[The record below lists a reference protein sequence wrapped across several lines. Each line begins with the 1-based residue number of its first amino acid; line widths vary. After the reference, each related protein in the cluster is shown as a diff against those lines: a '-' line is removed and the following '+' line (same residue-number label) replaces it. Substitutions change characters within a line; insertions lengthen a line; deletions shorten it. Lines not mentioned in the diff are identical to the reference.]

1 MVKIN
6 GKNFKIY
13 DLDTLDIILVRIASE
28 YNTIP
33 KYLYFNDGLPTIEDF
48 KSKKNIQVENLL
60 SLIINSDS
68 DHFTFVLNKIKDKIK
83 QNNLNLYS
91 DILLPFIGFNQT
103 FTDMTKIG
111 MVDSLLLVLEKDL
124 KDNNYFPNKSINVY
138 KLWEDRKEITSK
150 ITENIKNN
158 KAENKVNI
166 QQNNL
171 LDSVSSIDYTNFE
184 VETTKFKLFLNIY
197 DISILEVFNLIH
209 LNARAPFASVNNF
222 YKIKKDFIPSTE
234 WDISLKNDIIVKMCQ
249 LTDLPNKDKFSTYTD
264 VLISI
269 VANQVILEIELDT
282 GKQNISQVNFIQEV
296 LSLFP
301 TIQDLE
307 VVDLEENNVKG
318 AFYFPNSNLNIYI
331 LSDLIMN
338 NSLFNKMMAI
348 DEHDKASKT
357 KDSIYVHFNN
367 NNTGNIAVNITEKI
381 SIRGDPTLRGKDIN
395 NLFKYGSS
403 YIRVK
408 ISYAKDQK
416 SVLLFQE
423 LFGKFLSLYYQ
434 EFDII
439 FNYYKK
445 FIPNFG
451 EKKQIKLEKIPEL
464 RLKDIAPEVF
474 PSGYTKKCNDKPTII
489 NDEDIEEAKKEG
501 KKIMRYPIS
510 ENEGFL
516 PRNYIC
522 NHAQAP
528 YPGLRENPLGNKDL
542 VPYLP
547 CCFKKDHSEIEG
559 NIYAHYFKGEEL
571 KDKSKKQQQDFII
584 TNKFTPFN
592 WWGNLPENINK
603 IFDLFDPR
611 ENYTFVRKGMS
622 NPKSSLLECVMEA
635 LHKETNILDVP
646 EEKRSKFLN
655 KIRLQ
660 LATKEG
666 ASSCKQEMYDFT
678 TKEIIDKIKD
688 PNVYLNPEYFTNLL
702 EKYFNCNI
710 YVFNRK
716 NMTLNAQLIL
726 PRFLKVYYKEKN
738 NNRNIFIYQH
748 MGSQSDHSKE
758 PRCELIIRWNE
769 KDVES
774 TEYSFNKNSKVSIG
788 VNNIFNKL
796 KLAYNLNTEIK
807 DINFPIFSEK
817 TKLVEQGIDSY
828 GKTRMVRIEYKKELI
843 TILTTPIQ
851 PLYCK
856 EVNNWVIT
864 KVPEDLV
871 VDFCKFL
878 NIKIISQD
886 ILEDYAKTYNGI
898 LGNVKISIPIEDTI
912 PNTKLKRSE
921 IGINFPEER
930 TSNLQIYNEYKKIA
944 RYITNYLFWLY
955 SKYLH
960 ESEEKVSLESM
971 QKFKEKYIEIIPDF
985 TYGYVPKEFNMQSGL
1000 MQNSKLILKSD
1011 ESLKRLFYILRV
1023 FSRNRYKIEN
1033 YYKLT
1038 SIENYYQ
1045 DLTDFD
1051 EYQFQVILEGENAV
1065 DNWINEKTENYK
1077 LYDSIQYKMVNPYF
1091 FKNNL
1096 INNNIYLA
1104 QNTFSLENALYISD
1118 TWKTKKYNAGYNPQV
1133 DKNINIERY
1142 LLYSYK
1148 NSKSIKGYILG
1159 GEPQKN
1165 DPIILG
1171 YKVNEDVLY
1180 TVLLEI

>member
-68 DHFTFVLNKIKDKIK
+68 DHFTFVLNKIKEKIK

-222 YKIKKDFIPSTE
+222 YKIKKDFIPSSE

-282 GKQNISQVNFIQEV
+282 GKQNISQVNFIEEV

-451 EKKQIKLEKIPEL
+451 EKKQIKLEKI
-464 RLKDIAPEVF
+464 
-474 PSGYTKKCNDKPTII
+474 
-489 NDEDIEEAKKEG
+489 
-501 KKIMRYPIS
+501 
-510 ENEGFL
+510 
-516 PRNYIC
+516 
-522 NHAQAP
+522 
-528 YPGLRENPLGNKDL
+528 
-542 VPYLP
+542 
-547 CCFKKDHSEIEG
+547 
-559 NIYAHYFKGEEL
+559 
-571 KDKSKKQQQDFII
+571 
-584 TNKFTPFN
+584 
-592 WWGNLPENINK
+592 
-603 IFDLFDPR
+603 
-611 ENYTFVRKGMS
+611 
-622 NPKSSLLECVMEA
+622 
-635 LHKETNILDVP
+635 
-646 EEKRSKFLN
+646 
-655 KIRLQ
+655 
-660 LATKEG
+660 
-666 ASSCKQEMYDFT
+666 
-678 TKEIIDKIKD
+678 
-688 PNVYLNPEYFTNLL
+688 
-702 EKYFNCNI
+702 
-710 YVFNRK
+710 
-716 NMTLNAQLIL
+716 
-726 PRFLKVYYKEKN
+726 
-738 NNRNIFIYQH
+738 
-748 MGSQSDHSKE
+748 
-758 PRCELIIRWNE
+758 
-769 KDVES
+769 
-774 TEYSFNKNSKVSIG
+774 
-788 VNNIFNKL
+788 
-796 KLAYNLNTEIK
+796 
-807 DINFPIFSEK
+807 
-817 TKLVEQGIDSY
+817 
-828 GKTRMVRIEYKKELI
+828 
-843 TILTTPIQ
+843 
-851 PLYCK
+851 
-856 EVNNWVIT
+856 
-864 KVPEDLV
+864 
-871 VDFCKFL
+871 
-878 NIKIISQD
+878 
-886 ILEDYAKTYNGI
+886 
-898 LGNVKISIPIEDTI
+898 
-912 PNTKLKRSE
+912 
-921 IGINFPEER
+921 
-930 TSNLQIYNEYKKIA
+930 
-944 RYITNYLFWLY
+944 
-955 SKYLH
+955 
-960 ESEEKVSLESM
+960 
-971 QKFKEKYIEIIPDF
+971 
-985 TYGYVPKEFNMQSGL
+985 
-1000 MQNSKLILKSD
+1000 
-1011 ESLKRLFYILRV
+1011 
-1023 FSRNRYKIEN
+1023 
-1033 YYKLT
+1033 
-1038 SIENYYQ
+1038 
-1045 DLTDFD
+1045 
-1051 EYQFQVILEGENAV
+1051 
-1065 DNWINEKTENYK
+1065 
-1077 LYDSIQYKMVNPYF
+1077 
-1091 FKNNL
+1091 
-1096 INNNIYLA
+1096 
-1104 QNTFSLENALYISD
+1104 
-1118 TWKTKKYNAGYNPQV
+1118 
-1133 DKNINIERY
+1133 
-1142 LLYSYK
+1142 
-1148 NSKSIKGYILG
+1148 
-1159 GEPQKN
+1159 
-1165 DPIILG
+1165 
-1171 YKVNEDVLY
+1171 
-1180 TVLLEI
+1180 